1 MVIGLTYMSGVE
13 TDKEVLLACVLNIIE
28 AVDADRDGDITREH
42 TNESSKAIH
51 LEEIE
56 MNENKL

>member
-1 MVIGLTYMSGVE
+1 MRLIR
-13 TDKEVLLACVLNIIE
+13 KFFWLAFIE

-51 LEEIE
+51 FEEIE